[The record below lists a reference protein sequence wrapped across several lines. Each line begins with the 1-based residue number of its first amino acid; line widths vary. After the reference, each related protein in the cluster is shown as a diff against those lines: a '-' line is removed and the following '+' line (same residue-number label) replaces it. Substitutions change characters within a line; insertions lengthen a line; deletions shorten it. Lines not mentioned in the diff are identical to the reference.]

1 MGSILVVF
9 RKEVVDNFRDGRTLL
24 TALLLG
30 PLLGPA
36 LFAFLI
42 SAVLRQS
49 VAELDE
55 ALELPVVGAEQAP
68 NLIQFLREQNVEI
81 LDPPADPEAAVS
93 AGEND
98 VVLVI
103 PSAFADAFR
112 AGTPAPLRLVMDR
125 SNQSAARDVARARA
139 LLSGYS
145 RQLALLKLQ
154 LRGVSPLAL
163 SPLMVEEADVSTPS
177 GRSAVVLGMVPYFV
191 LFSILMGCFN
201 IAIDTTAGER
211 ERGSLESLLTLPV
224 GRSQLALGKLA
235 ASCLY
240 SIISLLLAVLAF
252 GISISYIPLEDVG
265 MTANF
270 GPAVMLKVLGVA
282 LPFVLL
288 AASLLT
294 LIASFTRSFKEA
306 QSYLSLVLLVPMIPF
321 IASTLAPIQPSP
333 HLMGLPVLS
342 QHLLITE
349 LMKGEPVALS
359 AILVSIAGTLA
370 AGGLGAWATTRLYR
384 REGLL
389 G

>member
-1 MGSILVVF
+1 MGSILAVF
-9 RKEVVDNFRDGRTLL
+9 RKEVVDNFRDRRTLL

-42 SAVLRQS
+42 TAVLRQN
-49 VAELDE
+49 VAELDL

-81 LDPPADPEAAVS
+81 LGPPADPEAAVS
-93 AGEND
+93 AGEHD

-103 PSAFADAFR
+103 PANFAAAFR

-139 LLSGYS
+139 LLGGYS

-163 SPLMVEEADVSTPS
+163 SPLVVEEADVSTPS
-177 GRSAVVLGMVPYFV
+177 GRSAVLLGMVPYFV

-211 ERGSLESLLTLPV
+211 ERGSLEALLTLPV
-224 GRSQLALGKLA
+224 GRSELALGKLA

-240 SIISLLLAVLAF
+240 SILSLLLAILAF
-252 GISISYIPLEDVG
+252 GISISFIPLEDVG

-270 GPAVMLKVLGVA
+270 GPVVMLRVLGVA

-321 IASTLAPIQPSP
+321 IASTLAPIQPSLT
-333 HLMGLPVLS
+333 LMGFPVLS

-349 LMKGEPVALS
+349 LMKDDPVALS
-359 AILVSIAGTLA
+359 AILASIAGTLA
-370 AGGLGAWATTRLYR
+370 AGGIVAWATTRLYR